1 MSWPDVKKINSDLH
15 TPLNEGGVKIVK
27 SIQKGV
33 VTTFTVDQT
42 ISIPISTIDPDRSIV
57 LISAL
62 TSGAASIVGGCYVTE
77 KKENS
82 ISVTVWNKFSWQ
94 VVEFY

>member
-1 MSWPDVKKINSDLH
+1 MSWSEVKKINSDPM

-33 VTTFTVDQT
+33 VTTFKVDET

-62 TSGAASIVGGCYVTE
+62 TSGGNSIVGGCYVTE
-77 KKENS
+77 KTENS
-82 ISVTVWNKFSWQ
+82 FSVTTWNKFSWQ